1 MPPYFPEQEFNC
13 HNYSFISEAK
23 KKKKNHNLL
32 QIVQHVR

>member
-23 KKKKNHNLL
+23 KKNHNLL